1 MLSGVGAGDNLPL
14 GGVAGVEEVDVGL
27 VGGGEV
33 SLSRGQWTGSRAQM
47 AGGLHL
53 ERVIGGFLEERR

>member
-1 MLSGVGAGDNLPL
+1 M
-14 GGVAGVEEVDVGL
+14 ERRQMGL

>member
-1 MLSGVGAGDNLPL
+1 MGKEEVWPHVGAG
-14 GGVAGVEEVDVGL
+14 GMERRQMGL